1 MDDTL
6 RVVCPDPGSEKR
18 YLKIHKVSALSFTEC
33 LLETQKTLVV
43 TCDGSSSSQK
53 ATIIGVRRYSPL
65 PSSEALLFEPG
76 ETYYWI
82 STSNGEKEGIN
93 NTQYGVCAAD
103 NMRLVIH
110 VRHHSEVHNTT

>member
-1 MDDTL
+1 MKL
-6 RVVCPDPGSEKR
+6 FQ
-18 YLKIHKVSALSFTEC
+18 VSALSFTEC

-53 ATIIGVRRYSPL
+53 ATLIGVRRYSPL

-82 STSNGEKEGIN
+82 CEYIMDL
-93 NTQYGVCAAD
+93 C
-103 NMRLVIH
+103 LVK
-110 VRHHSEVHNTT
+110 VLKQNQRWLV

>member
-6 RVVCPDPGSEKR
+6 RVVCPTPGSEKSF
-18 YLKIHKVSALSFTEC
+18 LKIHKVSALSYNEC

-53 ATIIGVRRYSPL
+53 PTIIGVRRYSPL
-65 PSSEALLFEPG
+65 PSTESLLFEPG

-82 STSNGEKEGIN
+82 STSSGSKQGIN
-93 NTQYGVCAAD
+93 NAQ
-103 NMRLVIH
+103 
-110 VRHHSEVHNTT
+110 